1 MAPLLFTSPLGG
13 DGRVRG
19 VLLAAVFG
27 LCILASFI
35 SASWSMGAGLEN
47 LPISKAGERLNVI
60 VQEIAIQG
68 NRKIERQA
76 ILHKIRTKIGE
87 VYNPQSVDEDIK
99 AIYDIGYFENIKVDL
114 KEIDGGLLVTYI
126 VSERPLIKKITF
138 RGNKKI
144 KTESLQEKVDITTG
158 SILNPYLV
166 KKNIQSLTEFY
177 KDEGYYRVQ
186 IISRTEKISEE
197 HAELIF
203 DVKEGRKV
211 KVSKVI
217 FEGNRHFS
225 DKQIQKLI
233 KTKKHGLFSFI
244 TSSGYLKKETL
255 SQDTQKIED
264 LYFNQ
269 GFIQA
274 AIQEPK
280 VTFDPQKKVL
290 IITILISEGDQF
302 RIGTITMKG
311 NSVIPTHEIQ
321 ELIKMQEGE
330 VFNRAKLRQDIS
342 AIQDL
347 YANRGY
353 LFAHISPVTHEIPGE
368 KKIDVTL
375 EIEEGGL
382 THVDRIKIRGNLKT
396 RDKVIRREIE
406 IQEGDIFRSQK
417 VRQSYNNINN
427 LGFFEEVNLDM
438 QPKPEENK
446 VDLSVKVKERMTG
459 QMSVGGGYS
468 SVDRMV
474 GTAEIKQGNLFGLG
488 EQLSL
493 SAELSSTR
501 STYDL
506 GFTEPWLFDIPLSA
520 GFDIYYTNKEYDTF
534 TKTSRGGDLRLGY
547 PVAEYSR
554 LFGTYLYETVNIG
567 IDDPNTAT
575 TIYKEAEGKS
585 TTSSIRLSLVR
596 DSRDNHI
603 KPTSG
608 SLNKL
613 TFQVAGGPLGGS
625 NYFTKTTME
634 SGWHFP
640 VWKQLILSLH
650 AKVGYARGFA
660 GRSLPIFERFY
671 MGGLDTVRGYR
682 DRSIGPDETKDDNGD
697 PIGGNKSVVTN
708 VEFQF
713 PIYDIIRG
721 VLFWDAG
728 NVFAQGQE
736 FFDQPLRMGAGFGV
750 RFYTPVGPLRL
761 DWGRVLN
768 YRPED
773 RDHSQIHFAIGTYF

>member
-1 MAPLLFTSPLGG
+1 MRIRSIGSGG
-13 DGRVRG
+13 QGRCFYFNRRVT
-19 VLLAAVFG
+19 
-27 LCILASFI
+27 LCVCVSVWLSFLIGIL
-35 SASWSMGAGLEN
+35 GAGGTTREN
-47 LPISKAGERLNVI
+47 LPVK
-60 VQEIAIQG
+60 EIAIQG
-68 NRKIERQA
+68 NRKIEKQA

-87 VYNPQSVDEDIK
+87 KFDPQNVDEDIK
-99 AIYDIGYFENIKVDL
+99 AIYDIGYFEDIKVDI
-114 KEIDGGLLVTYI
+114 KEIEGGLRVTYI

-138 RGNKKI
+138 RGNKKV
-144 KTESLQEKVDITTG
+144 KTETLQEKIDITTG
-158 SILNPYLV
+158 SILNPYLL
-166 KKNIQSLTEFY
+166 KKNIQSLTQFY
-177 KDEGYYRVQ
+177 KDEGYYLVE
-186 IISRTEKISEE
+186 IDSRTKKISEDQG
-197 HAELIF
+197 ELIF
-203 DVKEGRKV
+203 DIKEGQKVKIRKV
-211 KVSKVI
+211 I
-217 FEGNRHFS
+217 IDGNRSFS
-225 DKQIQKLI
+225 DKEIEKVM

-255 SQDTQKIED
+255 SEDIQKVED
-264 LYFNQ
+264 FYFDQ

-280 VTFDPQKKVL
+280 VSFNKQIKGL
-290 IITILISEGDQF
+290 IITVPVSEGDQY
-302 RIGTITMKG
+302 RIGKIAIKG
-311 NSVIPTHEIQ
+311 NSVISTDEIQ
-321 ELIKMQEGE
+321 KQIQMHEGD
-330 VFNRAKLRQDIS
+330 VFNRSKLRQDIS
-342 AIQDL
+342 DIQDL

-353 LFAHISPVTHEIPGE
+353 LFAHISPLTNEIPEE
-368 KKIDVTL
+368 KKMDITL

-382 THVDRIKIRGNLKT
+382 TYVDRIKISGNVKT

-406 IQEGDIFRSQK
+406 IQEGDIFRSHK

-438 QPKPEENK
+438 QPKQEENK

-459 QMSVGGGYS
+459 QMSIGGGYS
-468 SVDRMV
+468 SVDHVV

-493 SAELSSTR
+493 SAELSSVR

-520 GFDIYYTNKEYDTF
+520 GSDIYYTDTQYDAF
-534 TKTSRGGDLRLGY
+534 TQTARGADLRLGY

-554 LFGTYLYETVNIG
+554 LYGTYLNETVNIKSN
-567 IDDPNTAT
+567 DPNEPLPTP
-575 TIYKEAEGKS
+575 YQEAAGKS
-585 TTSSIRLSLVR
+585 RTSSIQISLVR
-596 DSRDNHI
+596 DSRDNRI
-603 KPTSG
+603 KPTTG

-613 TFQVAGGPLGGS
+613 SFQFAGSALGGT
-625 NYFTKTTME
+625 NYFTKTTVE

-650 AKVGYARGFA
+650 AKVGYARGFE
-660 GRSLPIFERFY
+660 GRRLPIFEHFF

-682 DRSIGPDETKDDNGD
+682 DRSIGPDETKDGNDD
-697 PIGGNKSVVTN
+697 PLGGNKSVVTN

-728 NVFAQGQE
+728 NVYSQGKE
-736 FFDQPLRMGAGFGV
+736 YFDHPLRMGAGVGV
-750 RFYTPVGPLRL
+750 RFFTPVGPLRL
-761 DWGRVLN
+761 DWGHVLK

-773 RDHSQIHFAIGTYF
+773 KDHSQIHFAIGTYF